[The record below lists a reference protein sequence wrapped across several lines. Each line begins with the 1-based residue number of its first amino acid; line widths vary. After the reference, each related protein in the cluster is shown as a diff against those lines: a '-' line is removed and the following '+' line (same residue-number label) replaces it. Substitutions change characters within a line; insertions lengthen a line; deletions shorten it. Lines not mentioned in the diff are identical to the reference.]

1 MFHSG
6 KWRSVTQST
15 SWEAPQLCL
24 GLRSEMPK
32 MVLTAK
38 SDSNACVFEAFP
50 STMRLRSHPGFGVG
64 FKYSEERRF
73 GPWRYI
79 ESELVAA
86 TDAVH
91 AEWDGDFVMIS
102 AWMWPSGKW
111 RKVTSSTLWEV
122 PAAARRPRWVAVAET
137 GSPTRTAPSAPS
149 TTLTSFLASR
159 VLYPAVHLP
168 QSGASCPPHPINCR
182 GDAPP
187 AIDTYGEY
195 YSYSY
200 EGGDT
205 CK

>member
-1 MFHSG
+1 MG
-6 KWRSVTQST
+6 
-15 SWEAPQLCL
+15 
-24 GLRSEMPK
+24 
-32 MVLTAK
+32 
-38 SDSNACVFEAFP
+38 
-50 STMRLRSHPGFGVG
+50 
-64 FKYSEERRF
+64 
-73 GPWRYI
+73 
-79 ESELVAA
+79 
-86 TDAVH
+86 
-91 AEWDGDFVMIS
+91 
-102 AWMWPSGKW
+102 
-111 RKVTSSTLWEV
+111 
-122 PAAARRPRWVAVAET
+122 T

-205 CK
+205 CTACSSLPPARALATAAALARAAYRRAGPYV